1 MKEMLFSLEFC
12 WILQLTEPAFAYKW
26 RIKAISDMP
35 GLKSFASPA
44 PFLGV
49 YYWCRTVKTKN
60 EEALKS
66 KNPHVQ
72 PKKVSGK
79 SQSDT
84 LKREMSIQD
93 IFLHIPSLK
102 SGNFKIYKSQ
112 RNCVKSIRTLG
123 KTEGHPVKGVQVLK
137 PASLYLPGLQTWLQ

>member
-1 MKEMLFSLEFC
+1 
-12 WILQLTEPAFAYKW
+12 
-26 RIKAISDMP
+26 MP

-123 KTEGHPVKGVQVLK
+123 KTEGHPVKGVQVFK
-137 PASLYLPGLQTWLQ
+137 TSLTVPPRAANLTSIVRIYLGILVPVNSDLIVESL